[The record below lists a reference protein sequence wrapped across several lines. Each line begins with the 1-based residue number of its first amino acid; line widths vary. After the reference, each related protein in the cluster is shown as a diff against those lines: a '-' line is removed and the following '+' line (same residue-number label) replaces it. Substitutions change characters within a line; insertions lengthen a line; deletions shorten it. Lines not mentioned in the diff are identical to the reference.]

1 MSVSIIYLLNLNLST
16 TLVNESN
23 ISFTTSL
30 HYLKAETCFFHYPDL
45 MTICFA
51 VPRSGQEKS
60 EEVCQQTTDQRLAS
74 VLHHDQV
81 DRNQGYYGD
90 LQTWSW
96 DFLMVIMSRV
106 V

>member
-1 MSVSIIYLLNLNLST
+1 
-16 TLVNESN
+16 
-23 ISFTTSL
+23 
-30 HYLKAETCFFHYPDL
+30 

-60 EEVCQQTTDQRLAS
+60 KEVCQPTTDQRLAS

-81 DRNQGYYGD
+81 LRDKGYDGD

-96 DFLMVIMSRV
+96 IFLMVIMSGV